1 MKRIRPFILLITV
14 VLSALVAFGLWS
26 LPGNL
31 GGKRCSRTSPL
42 GFDPQRVV
50 SDIEIISKD
59 HHSVIHNAE
68 RTEVRQYLM
77 GRLRELG
84 AEPQVYTF
92 PGLRSRGYTFDAND
106 IVADFPPLSDGC
118 ATYLLMVA
126 HYDSRYPWKPVRDTV
141 CSYGAADD
149 GYGLGVALE
158 TARCL
163 LERRQEWK
171 QGLRILFTDAEE
183 VGMEGMK
190 SLFGSNKELF
200 EDVGLVI
207 NIEARGPFGPALLFE
222 TSEGNEALLKLYGEN
237 ARYPYTYSLTN
248 VVYSFLPNFTDFT
261 VVKDS
266 IPGMNFSTIADVN
279 HYHTDKD
286 NFSFVNASSILH
298 YGEQILP
305 VAAAYLTGGQYG
317 DPDALRSDSNRVFF
331 TVPLLGL
338 LNFSKGWYIVLNVIV
353 MLLFALLVFLNR
365 GNLRGVGVQMCVS
378 LGIALGALVAGEL
391 LAFLGCLVSGARFK
405 LFGVVTGM
413 GFDNIL
419 MIVSAV
425 ALLAVIVLL
434 YWKKGKT
441 GTRLFATALLLAI
454 LSVALLCTIGDN
466 MFTLIPLALFTL
478 ALLLWQATSLK
489 LFLLASV
496 ALLILHSF
504 SFLYAL
510 SMALSVGALGA
521 VLMIASLD
529 LMILVGL
536 CDCYLMT
543 GKD

>member
-31 GGKRCSRTSPL
+31 SGKRCSKVSPL
-42 GFDPQRVV
+42 GFDAQRVV
-50 SDIEIISKD
+50 EDIEVISKD
-59 HHSVIHNAE
+59 HHSVIHTPQ

-84 AEPQVYTF
+84 AEPKVYTF
-92 PGLRSRGYTFDAND
+92 PGLRSRGYTFDASD
-106 IVADFPPLSDGC
+106 VVADFPPLSDSC
-118 ATYLLMVA
+118 ATRLLLVA

-163 LERRQEWK
+163 LERRPEWK

-190 SLFGSNKELF
+190 SLFSNNTELF

-222 TSEGNEALLKLYGEN
+222 TSEGNEALLKLYSDN

-266 IPGMNFSTIADVN
+266 IPGMNFSTIADIN

-286 NFSFVNASSILH
+286 NFSFVNPSSILH

-305 VAAAYLTGGQYG
+305 VALAYISGQEYG
-317 DPDALRSDSNRVFF
+317 NPDALRADSNRVFF
-331 TVPLLGL
+331 TIPLLGL
-338 LNFSKGWYIVLNVIV
+338 LSFSKGWYIVLNVIV
-353 MLLFALLVFLNR
+353 LLLFALLVFLNR
-365 GNLRGVGVQMCVS
+365 GNLRGVGVQMCIS
-378 LGIALGALVAGEL
+378 LGIALGALVAGEIL
-391 LAFLGCLVSGARFK
+391 SLLGCLASGARFK

-413 GFDNIL
+413 GFDNVL

-425 ALLAVIVLL
+425 ALLSVVVLL
-434 YWKKGKT
+434 YWKKCKT

-454 LSVALLCTIGDN
+454 FSIVLLCTIGDN

-478 ALLLWQATSLK
+478 ALLLWQSTSLK
-489 LFLLASV
+489 LFLLASIS
-496 ALLILHSF
+496 LLILHSF

-510 SMALSVGALGA
+510 SMALTVGALGA

-529 LMILVGL
+529 MIILVGL